1 MTTAALRSL
10 LLLCLA
16 LTTSA
21 LQLSASRARPSALRP
36 RHVGLRMQEA
46 PPPTE
51 QPAAGAPQE
60 LSTEVLKQAAAT
72 ASEPG
77 ITGNTPSPGSWH
89 ASSSSGPEN
98 TAD

>member
-1 MTTAALRSL
+1 MRSL

-16 LTTSA
+16 LPTSA
-21 LQLSASRARPSALRP
+21 LQLSTGRARPSALRP

-51 QPAAGAPQE
+51 QPAPGAPQE
-60 LSTEVLKQAAAT
+60 LSDEVLKQAAAT

-77 ITGNTPSPGSWH
+77 ITGSTPPPGNL
-89 ASSSSGPEN
+89 P
-98 TAD
+98 T